1 MDLPETVLPPGLR
14 NRMAGSA
21 KLFRL
26 PKQRLNEIRAKGM
39 GRSGKSLP
47 DLNLW
52 FQITVQ
58 EGADAATFLEDLRGL
73 PTVEIAEPAPLPQIP
88 PATTPDFTS
97 NQGYLGAAPDGI
109 NALFS
114 FTIPGGNGNG
124 VKIYDVEYS
133 WHQTHEDLSK
143 AHGIPLLLN
152 PGDSAVDP
160 FADDNHGT
168 AVLGEMIADND
179 TKGVTGISWGA
190 NIGLAPAN
198 TANLFYNPASAIL
211 LAVADG
217 KAGDVILIEQQYPV
231 CGFSGTSYGPSEWL
245 TSVFN
250 AIQTAVANGM
260 VVVEAAGN
268 GAVNLDHAAC
278 GSIFDRAVRDSGAII
293 VGAGRPPS
301 SGADRQREGF
311 STFGSRVDVQG
322 WGSGVMATGYGSHYS
337 NPDDPFNPDFW
348 YRATFNGT
356 SSASPIVAGAA
367 ANLQG
372 IAIQK
377 SGVPLTPLEV
387 RTLLVQTGS
396 PQLGNTGE
404 HIGPRPDLR
413 QAIAQVVEV
422 SIEVTID
429 IKPGTFPNSI
439 NPRAQGAIP
448 VAIVTT
454 ETFNATAIN
463 PTTVRFGRTGT
474 EAAPVH
480 SAFQDVD
487 SDGDVDLI
495 LHFKTQQTTIQ
506 CGDTSA
512 SLTGQTPDGQAIEGS
527 DSIVTVG
534 CR

>member
-1 MDLPETVLPPGLR
+1 M
-14 NRMAGSA
+14 
-21 KLFRL
+21 
-26 PKQRLNEIRAKGM
+26 
-39 GRSGKSLP
+39 
-47 DLNLW
+47 
-52 FQITVQ
+52 
-58 EGADAATFLEDLRGL
+58 
-73 PTVEIAEPAPLPQIP
+73 
-88 PATTPDFTS
+88 
-97 NQGYLGAAPDGI
+97 
-109 NALFS
+109 
-114 FTIPGGNGNG
+114 
-124 VKIYDVEYS
+124 
-133 WHQTHEDLSK
+133 
-143 AHGIPLLLN
+143 
-152 PGDSAVDP
+152 
-160 FADDNHGT
+160 
-168 AVLGEMIADND
+168 
-179 TKGVTGISWGA
+179 
-190 NIGLAPAN
+190 
-198 TANLFYNPASAIL
+198 
-211 LAVADG
+211 ADG
-217 KAGDVILIEQQYPV
+217 KAGDVILIEQQFPV
-231 CGFSGTSYGPSEWL
+231 CGFSSISYGPSEWL

-250 AIQTAVANGM
+250 AIQTAVANGL

-268 GAVNLDHAAC
+268 GAVNLDDPAC

-322 WGSGVMATGYGSHYS
+322 WGSSVMTTGYGSHYS

-356 SSASPIVAGAA
+356 SSASPIAAGAA

-372 IAIQK
+372 IAIQN

-396 PQLGNTGE
+396 PQLGNTAE

-413 QAIAQVVEV
+413 QAIAQLINVP
-422 SIEVTID
+422 IEVTID

-439 NPRAQGAIP
+439 NPRGQGVIP

-463 PTTVRFGRTGT
+463 PTTIRFGRTGT
-474 EAAPVH
+474 EATPVH

-495 LHFKTQQTTIQ
+495 LHFKTQQAAIQ

-512 SLTGQTPDGQAIEGS
+512 ALTGQTPDGQAIEGS